1 MDRSVQS
8 TDGMGH
14 GSLVVWNGA
23 LNKENNNS
31 NENIST
37 SNDNVGPV
45 IRILEIEAKIDKEP
59 TQIDESSSAVLKYRT
74 PNFRASA
81 TVEISP
87 FSDNEAW
94 KVGWIQACTD
104 MTFHNTYGKEGY
116 TSWEF
121 PELTSGKQTM
131 ISDCD
136 GRHYPWYGSRNETV
150 IFKGPCDRYQT
161 ATVYM
166 NDNFH
171 PHVTWRN
178 PANRHQLEPNLTHII
193 RDQSF
198 YVWLVAWNMVTMK
211 SFVMQTISWC
221 MQLEIAIDPRRPLGE
236 RATLISNPVPRQPI
250 ILDYNVP
257 IPRCALT
264 PPCANSAQMLVWHP
278 RRGKPVCVIPPVWK
292 SQSRSPKRDSKL

>member
-1 MDRSVQS
+1 MVRSVRS
-8 TDGMGH
+8 TERMEH
-14 GSLVVWNGA
+14 GSGTVWKRGLDKGNH
-23 LNKENNNS
+23 NS
-31 NENIST
+31 NENISS
-37 SNDNVGPV
+37 SNENVGPV

-59 TQIDESSSAVLKYRT
+59 TQVDESSAAVLKYRT
-74 PNFRASA
+74 PNFS
-81 TVEISP
+81 
-87 FSDNEAW
+87 
-94 KVGWIQACTD
+94 
-104 MTFHNTYGKEGY
+104 

-178 PANRHQLEPNLTHII
+178 PANRHQMDPNLSHII

-221 MQLEIAIDPRRPLGE
+221 MQLEIDIDPRLPLGE
-236 RATLISNPVPRQPI
+236 RATLISNPVPQQPI

>member
-1 MDRSVQS
+1 MRVLS
-8 TDGMGH
+8 
-14 GSLVVWNGA
+14 SLT
-23 LNKENNNS
+23 LTE
-31 NENIST
+31 T
-37 SNDNVGPV
+37 PV
-45 IRILEIEAKIDKEP
+45 
-59 TQIDESSSAVLKYRT
+59 SYHS
-74 PNFRASA
+74 
-81 TVEISP
+81 
-87 FSDNEAW
+87 
-94 KVGWIQACTD
+94 
-104 MTFHNTYGKEGY
+104 

-211 SFVMQTISWC
+211 SFVMQVSEWLICGVATSSLSVYFVFANILHLGISQR
-221 MQLEIAIDPRRPLGE
+221 M
-236 RATLISNPVPRQPI
+236 
-250 ILDYNVP
+250 
-257 IPRCALT
+257 
-264 PPCANSAQMLVWHP
+264 
-278 RRGKPVCVIPPVWK
+278 
-292 SQSRSPKRDSKL
+292 